1 MPNKIEKLFGS
12 ALYSGYMP
20 FASGT
25 WGSIVAT
32 IIFFIPGFENIYVIL
47 PLTVILF
54 FWGIRI
60 GDKFERQY
68 GKDPSQ
74 LTLDEVV
81 GTWITYL
88 FLPKDII
95 IIGIAFVLWR
105 ILDIIKPPPARQ
117 AENLNGGLGIMLDDV
132 ISGFY
137 SFIIMHIALF
147 LLNR

>member
-1 MPNKIEKLFGS
+1 MPNKLEKLFGS
-12 ALYSGYMP
+12 AIYSGYMP

-32 IIFFIPGFENIYVIL
+32 FIYFIPGFENLYVIL
-47 PLTVILF
+47 PLTLF
-54 FWGIRI
+54 LFLWGINI
-60 GDKFERQY
+60 GDKFERVY

-81 GTWITYL
+81 GTWISYVL
-88 FLPKDII
+88 LPKDVM

-105 ILDIIKPPPARQ
+105 ILDIVKPPPARQ

-137 SFIIMHIALF
+137 TFIIMHIALF